1 MGYSK
6 RSRSAIED
14 VKSSMN
20 VCFSIFL
27 LLLFLP
33 KFLLTYD
40 IITLAVGRENQHER
54 HFSVFYDLI
63 TLAVGR
69 ENQQERHFSV
79 FFYLFLLKFLTVLVD
94 DIITSVVWSE
104 FILQST
110 IKRVACYSVEYWVD
124 MMNNQIITSMTFD
137 GLMRNKC

>member
-40 IITLAVGRENQHER
+40 LITLAVGRENQHER

-94 DIITSVVWSE
+94 DIITSVV
-104 FILQST
+104 
-110 IKRVACYSVEYWVD
+110 
-124 MMNNQIITSMTFD
+124 
-137 GLMRNKC
+137 